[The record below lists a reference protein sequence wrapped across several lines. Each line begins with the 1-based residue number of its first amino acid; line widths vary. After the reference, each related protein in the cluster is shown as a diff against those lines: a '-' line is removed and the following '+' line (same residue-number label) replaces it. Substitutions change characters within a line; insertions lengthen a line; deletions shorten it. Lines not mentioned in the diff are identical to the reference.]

1 MMKKIINLTKIF
13 CREYFSNLTILN
25 KKNILFWLI
34 IIINIILGFLS
45 QKCIGFLGDIGQ
57 EKIFLEIFFLILNII
72 IMSQTILS
80 CANIYYFSKDIE
92 YIVPF
97 PIKPIELLISKF
109 NTILSMTYITELFFC
124 TIPLL
129 IYGLM
134 TNNNIFYYFWL
145 MIILIIFPI
154 FIILL
159 ISTIMLLITR
169 FLKFIKN
176 KDNFQLIITIILILI
191 FTLFQINAFKE
202 ISKNNINLQIEYNNE
217 NVIANNNEILDI
229 NNELQNNQIK
239 NTDNKITEINKY
251 FLIINPCVEVLNESN
266 NLNCLINSIKIILIE
281 LIELIIFIIIGNKLY
296 LKNLINNISKIN
308 IKKIN
313 NKNKL
318 NKYKKTNKN
327 KKYVI
332 QELNNLIKNPTFL
345 IQCIFPTI
353 LVGILIGGLVIII
366 FPVILDMIK
375 FEKQLQ
381 EIRIEFNF
389 QIAMII
395 LGIIQLIFIFSN
407 ISLTT
412 ITRKGKN
419 AVFIKYIPIDFYK
432 QFLLLNIP
440 QILFN
445 NISIIIILIIMKC
458 LIPSISILG
467 ILMLFVLANLLN
479 IINSFIL
486 LIVDFKRPNLNWN
499 NETTAIKENS
509 NKLFQYI
516 LTIIIILLLI
526 YLNKIFNKIN
536 FILSIIL
543 TIIIFTIII
552 IIINLYIKKNIK
564 KLFRKIC

>member
-13 CREYFSNLTILN
+13 CREYFLNLTIFN

-45 QKCIGFLGDIGQ
+45 QKCIGFLVDIGQ

-80 CANIYYFSKDIE
+80 CTNIYYFSKDIE
-92 YIVPF
+92 CILPL

-109 NTILSMTYITELFFC
+109 NTILSMTYITELSFC

-134 TNNNIFYYFWL
+134 TNNNLFYYFWL
-145 MIILIIFPI
+145 IIILIVFPI

-159 ISTIMLLITR
+159 ISTLMLVITKL
-169 FLKFIKN
+169 LKFIKN
-176 KDNFQLIITIILILI
+176 KDNFQLVITIILILI
-191 FTLFQINAFKE
+191 FALFQINAFGKL
-202 ISKNNINLQIEYNNE
+202 SKNNVNFQIKDNNQNIIE
-217 NVIANNNEILDI
+217 NNK
-229 NNELQNNQIK
+229 LQNN
-239 NTDNKITEINKY
+239 NMTNVNNKITEINKY
-251 FLIINPCVEVLNESN
+251 FLIINLCVEILNESN
-266 NLNCLINSIKIILIE
+266 NLNCLINLIKITFIE
-281 LIELIIFIIIGNKLY
+281 IIELIIFIIIGKKLY
-296 LKNLINNISKIN
+296 LNNLINNISKIN
-308 IKKIN
+308 IKKLK
-313 NKNKL
+313 NKNKI
-318 NKYKKTNKN
+318 NKYRKINKS
-327 KKYVI
+327 KKYI
-332 QELNNLIKNPTFL
+332 IEEFNSLIKNPTFL

-353 LVGILIGGLVIII
+353 LVGMLIGGLVIII
-366 FPVILDMIK
+366 FPVILEMIK

-389 QIAMII
+389 QITMII

-432 QFLLLNIP
+432 QFLLLNTP

-445 NISIIIILIIMKC
+445 NISIIIILIIMRC
-458 LIPSISILG
+458 LITSIGILG
-467 ILMLFVLANLLN
+467 ILILFILANLLN

-486 LIVDFKRPNLNWN
+486 LIVDFERPNLNWN
-499 NETTAIKENS
+499 NETLAIKENS
-509 NKLFQYI
+509 NKLFQYV
-516 LTIIIILLLI
+516 LAIINILLLI
-526 YLNKIFNKIN
+526 YLNKLFVGIN
-536 FILSIIL
+536 FSLALIL
-543 TIIIFTIII
+543 TIIIFLIII
-552 IIINLYIKKNIK
+552 IIINLYIKNNIK
-564 KLFRKIC
+564 KLFDKIY

>member
-13 CREYFSNLTILN
+13 CREYFLNLTIFN

-45 QKCIGFLGDIGQ
+45 QKCIGFLVDIGQ

-80 CANIYYFSKDIE
+80 CTNIYYFSKDIE
-92 YIVPF
+92 CILPL

-109 NTILSMTYITELFFC
+109 NTILSMTYITELSFC

-134 TNNNIFYYFWL
+134 TNNNLFYYFWL
-145 MIILIIFPI
+145 IIILIIFPI

-159 ISTIMLLITR
+159 ISTLMLVITKL
-169 FLKFIKN
+169 LKFIKN
-176 KDNFQLIITIILILI
+176 KDNFQLVITIILILI
-191 FTLFQINAFKE
+191 FALFQINAFGKL
-202 ISKNNINLQIEYNNE
+202 SKNNVNFQIKDNNQNIIE
-217 NVIANNNEILDI
+217 NNK
-229 NNELQNNQIK
+229 LQNN
-239 NTDNKITEINKY
+239 NMTNVNNKITEINKY
-251 FLIINPCVEVLNESN
+251 FLIINPCVEILNESN
-266 NLNCLINSIKIILIE
+266 NLNCLINLIKITFIE
-281 LIELIIFIIIGNKLY
+281 IIELIIFIIIGKKLY
-296 LKNLINNISKIN
+296 LNNLIKNISKIN
-308 IKKIN
+308 LKKVKS
-313 NKNKL
+313 KNKT

-327 KKYVI
+327 KKYII
-332 QELNNLIKNPTFL
+332 QEFNSLIKNPTFL

-353 LVGILIGGLVIII
+353 IVGILIGGLVIII
-366 FPVILDMIK
+366 FPVILDMIR

-381 EIRIEFNF
+381 EIKIEFNI
-389 QIAMII
+389 QIAIII

-419 AVFIKYIPIDFYK
+419 AIFIKYIPMDFYK

-458 LIPSISILG
+458 LIPSINILG
-467 ILMLFVLANLLN
+467 ILILFILSNLLN
-479 IINSFIL
+479 IINSSIL
-486 LIVDFKRPNLNWN
+486 LIVDLKRPNLNWN
-499 NETTAIKENS
+499 NETSALKENS
-509 NKLFQYI
+509 NKLFQYV
-516 LTIIIILLLI
+516 LTIVIILLLI
-526 YLNKIFNKIN
+526 YLNKIFNNIN
-536 FILSIIL
+536 FILAIIL
-543 TIIIFTIII
+543 MIIIFITIIS
-552 IIINLYIKKNIK
+552 IINIYIKKNIK
-564 KLFRKIC
+564 ELFKKIN